1 MGKLPHSTVS
11 VEILE
16 EEVEWTQSELCRACE
31 ISADQL
37 AGLVE
42 EGLIDPDGESPA
54 EWHFHGTSLQRIR
67 FARSVKRDLGVNTAG
82 AALAL
87 DLLEE
92 IERLRRR
99 LRRLGP

>member
-1 MGKLPHSTVS
+1 MGKLPHTTFS

-16 EEVEWTQSELCRACE
+16 EEVEWTQSELCQACE

-37 AGLVE
+37 ADFVE
-42 EGLIDPDGESPA
+42 EGLVDPDGQGPA
-54 EWHFHGTSLQRIR
+54 EWHFHGTSLHRIR

-92 IERLRRR
+92 IEKLKQR